1 MPTNGE
7 KCMKKTRRR
16 YDRDFKILV
25 LAELEAGKPLAQI
38 AREYSIHL
46 SLLCRWRREL
56 AENPEKAFKGDGNKY
71 KKSGEDG
78 LKCGPKRMIIG

>member
-56 AENPEKAFKGDGNKY
+56 DENPEKAFRGTETSIKNQEK
-71 KKSGEDG
+71 
-78 LKCGPKRMIIG
+78 MV